1 MGLID
6 RPKGLQEKW
15 SEIRLGEYTGRA
27 WGRASA
33 WPFPKCFDFVFK
45 HWRTNEGFKMTN
57 NVISR
62 SQKDVPGSMEEGSET
77 RHETGRSQE
86 IIALVQVSDFKGC
99 GLEHLWQEWRG
110 INECERRFASK
121 INGTHTDGLYGFISF
136 LRAMFKYMDLVFHSP
151 KYELTPEECFTDIF
165 HKF

>member
-1 MGLID
+1 M
-6 RPKGLQEKW
+6 
-15 SEIRLGEYTGRA
+15 
-27 WGRASA
+27 
-33 WPFPKCFDFVFK
+33 
-45 HWRTNEGFKMTN
+45 
-57 NVISR
+57 
-62 SQKDVPGSMEEGSET
+62 
-77 RHETGRSQE
+77 
-86 IIALVQVSDFKGC
+86 SDFKGC